1 MDAKIPLA
9 DFAAMT
15 DTELWQWTSCSTD
28 PPDWEPSEWD
38 WDSMWA
44 QEAELVK
51 RAKAAG
57 LSRAEFVHA
66 LNTKLATEGM
76 ANA

>member
-1 MDAKIPLA
+1 MDAKIPLP

-38 WDSMWA
+38 WD
-44 QEAELVK
+44 LYVG
-51 RAKAAG
+51 AG
-57 LSRAEFVHA
+57 SRTSE
-66 LNTKLATEGM
+66 TRQGGRSIQG
-76 ANA
+76 